1 MTEDS
6 PENDEQ
12 LLDIEMHED
21 RYHRLRLIPW
31 WEQERLESARFLVV
45 GAGALGNEIVKNLAL
60 LGIGNTMV
68 VDIDVIEESNL
79 TRSVLFRH
87 GDEGKLKVDVAA
99 RTAAEINPDVI
110 VEPRTADI
118 NYDIGLGVYR
128 EMDVVFGA
136 LDNREARVSMNS
148 ACLKMGVPFVDGAI
162 EIIQGMVKV
171 FVPGDEEP
179 CYECTM
185 SDHDY
190 QLLNMRRSCALLSP
204 DEILSGKVPTTPTT
218 GSVIAGMQV
227 QEAVKLLHQDRELP
241 TLAGKGFFYDGY
253 SNDSY
258 VINYDYREDCPAH
271 ESIDD
276 PVELDRGAGDLTAG
290 EALEMVRS
298 RVDPEAVV
306 EFHRE
311 LCTRLYCPACDEYED
326 YFDSLG
332 KLKVSQAEC
341 PHCGQMREPE
351 LTHSIT
357 GTEDYLD
364 RTLAE
369 LGLPL
374 YDVITGRA
382 GWEMEHFLLAADRD
396 EALGSIA

>member
-6 PENDEQ
+6 PEHDAEPI
-12 LLDIEMHED
+12 DIEMHED

-31 WEQERLESARFLVV
+31 WDQDRLQSARFLVV
-45 GAGALGNEIVKNLAL
+45 GAGALGNEIIKNAAL
-60 LGIGNTMV
+60 LGIGYTMV

-87 GDEGKLKVDVAA
+87 GDEGKPKVDIAA
-99 RTAAEINPDVI
+99 RTAREINPDVV

-118 NYDIGLGVYR
+118 NYDIGLGVYG
-128 EMDVVFGA
+128 EMDIVFGA

-148 ACLKMGVPFVDGAI
+148 ACQKMGVPFVDGAI

-171 FVPGDEEP
+171 FVPGDGEP

-185 SDHDY
+185 SDQDY

-204 DEILSGKVPTTPTT
+204 DEILAGKVPTTPTT

-227 QEAVKLLHQDRELP
+227 QEAVKLLHQDRDLP
-241 TLAGKGFFYDGY
+241 TLKGKGFFYDGY
-253 SNDSY
+253 SNESY
-258 VINYDYREDCPAH
+258 VIDYDYRDDCPAH
-271 ESIDD
+271 ERLEEIT
-276 PVELDRGAGDLTAG
+276 ELDRGADDLSAG

-332 KLKVSQAEC
+332 KLKVSEAEC
-341 PHCGQMREPE
+341 PNCGQMREPE
-351 LTHSIT
+351 LTHSIN

-364 RTLAE
+364 RTLAD